1 MNGVDKH
8 LAPSRIVNATAP
20 IRICDIGGW
29 TDTWFAEHG
38 KVLNIAVCPG
48 VGVQVK
54 VHTTGAPPGQVSLD
68 VRNYGDRYTY
78 QLGAGP
84 GHHPLLEA
92 AIEEIGLPA
101 NVSVEISVVS
111 EVPAG
116 SAAGTSAST
125 TVALI
130 GALDA
135 LTPGRLT
142 PRQVAYAAHRI
153 ETERLKVQSGIQDQ
167 LCVAFGGINYIE
179 ISPYPEAS
187 VNQLSVPHA
196 TWQEI
201 ERRIALVSLGRT
213 HVSSTLHDHVIAR
226 LAHEGPGF
234 FPLDELRRAAEAAR
248 NALLNGDLN
257 AFGRA
262 MIDNTEAQRRLH
274 PGLVCTEAQTAIE
287 VAASCG
293 AVGWKVNGAG
303 GNGGSLTVLCGPD
316 ADETRDLERSLARA
330 NPRFE
335 VIPTQLSSDG
345 LRVWEVHT

>member
-1 MNGVDKH
+1 MNGVDTH

-29 TDTWFAEHG
+29 TDTWFAKHG
-38 KVLNIAVCPG
+38 KVLNIAVRPG
-48 VGVQVK
+48 VEVQVK
-54 VHTTGAPPGQVSLD
+54 VHTIGTPVGRVSLD
-68 VRNYGDRYTY
+68 VRNYGDRYAY

-84 GHHPLLEA
+84 GLHPLLEA
-92 AIEEIGLPA
+92 AIEEVGLPA

-116 SAAGTSAST
+116 SSAGTSAST

-142 PRQVAYAAHRI
+142 PHQVAYTAHRI
-153 ETERLKVQSGIQDQ
+153 ETERLKAQSGIQDQ
-167 LCVAFGGINYIE
+167 LCVASGGINYIE
-179 ISPYPEAS
+179 IQSYPEAS
-187 VNQLSVPHA
+187 VNQVSVPRA
-196 TWQEI
+196 TLQEL

-213 HVSSTLHDHVIAR
+213 HVSSTLHDDVIAR
-226 LAHEGPGF
+226 LAQEGPGF
-234 FPLDELRRAAEAAR
+234 PPLNELRSAADAAR
-248 NALLNGDLN
+248 NALLDEDLH

-262 MIDNTEAQRRLH
+262 MIDNTEAQRDLH
-274 PGLVCTEAQTAIE
+274 PGLVGADAETVIN

-303 GNGGSLTVLCGPD
+303 GSGGSLTVLRGSG

-345 LRVWEVHT
+345 LRVWEGQN